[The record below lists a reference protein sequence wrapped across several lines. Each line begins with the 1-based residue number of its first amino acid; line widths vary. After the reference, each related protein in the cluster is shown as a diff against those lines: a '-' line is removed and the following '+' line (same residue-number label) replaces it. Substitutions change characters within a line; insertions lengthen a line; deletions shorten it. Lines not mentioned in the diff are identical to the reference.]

1 MNDIDWIDPAV
12 VVQQIAAVF
21 SDEDVDEE
29 YDVFDNIQHIE
40 WIIGKHFEAKNN
52 SQAVTKCYY
61 GSTQIT
67 L

>member
-29 YDVFDNIQHIE
+29 YDVFDNIEHIE

-52 SQAVTKCYY
+52 S
-61 GSTQIT
+61 
-67 L
+67 